1 MSRTIG
7 SYEAKTRFA
16 ELIRDASAGEEITI
30 TNHGKPVARIVP
42 PEGSPA
48 LPVEDVIESIHR
60 LRDSISSN
68 GVTSED
74 LADAIKA
81 GRA

>member
-1 MSRTIG
+1 MSRTVG

-16 ELIRDASAGEEITI
+16 ELIREANAGEEITI

-42 PEGSPA
+42 PDDTRA
-48 LPVEDVIESIHR
+48 LPVEDVIEAIRR
-60 LRDSISSN
+60 LRDSI
-68 GVTSED
+68 D
-74 LADAIKA
+74 LRRVSAKELKDAIDS